1 MGAAGYRRC
10 CSPDAAVRLEAAL
23 VPIDRYRRPADLPA
37 QIPVFPLRGV
47 ILLPRATLP
56 LNLFEPRYL
65 AMIEDVIAGQRLVGI
80 IQPERTTGDDE
91 SPAGKSAGLR
101 RVGCV
106 GRVTAFQELD
116 DGRIVITL
124 TGICRFI
131 LAHEAITPKPYRTF
145 AVDYSPFAA
154 DFTRDAGEDEVDREK
169 LLDVL
174 RRYLEAHQFRADWKA
189 IGHAP
194 SEHLVNSLSIISPY
208 GPEEKQAL
216 LEARDLKARADVLVA
231 LAEMELAA
239 GDGGAGSTMQ

>member
-1 MGAAGYRRC
+1 M
-10 CSPDAAVRLEAAL
+10 
-23 VPIDRYRRPADLPA
+23 VPLDRYRSPVDLPE

-80 IQPERTTGDDE
+80 IQPERSTGEDE

-116 DGRIVITL
+116 DGRIIVTL
-124 TGICRFI
+124 TGVCRFTV
-131 LAHEAITPKPYRTF
+131 AHEVTNTKPYRTF
-145 AVDYSPFAA
+145 AVSYSEFAS
-154 DFTRDAGEDEVDREK
+154 DFARDAGEDQVNREK
-169 LLDVL
+169 LMDVL
-174 RRYLEAHQFRADWKA
+174 KRYLEAHQFRADWKA

-216 LEARDLKARADVLVA
+216 LEAADLKTRSEVLVA
-231 LAEMELAA
+231 LAEMEMAA
-239 GDGGAGSTMQ
+239 GDGGAGTTMQ